1 MRSIWSGGFFSPAVT
16 ATGSRFCAGASG
28 HVTKFVNAHGKEK
41 ARLRSTTVSPSRSV
55 SGMRT
60 SRPLP

>member
-1 MRSIWSGGFFSPAVT
+1 M
-16 ATGSRFCAGASG
+16 
-28 HVTKFVNAHGKEK
+28 TKFVNAHGKEK

-55 SGMRT
+55 SGTRT